1 MIRRDI
7 MKKYWMYVWAMA
19 SFFALAPL
27 AMAYHLGNGYF
38 SNTSIDMK
46 YKVENGRVKI
56 DSISWGGWIPDDPYP
71 CEAILKQ
78 YGRGGTFQSCLLIRS
93 IKGAVTEHKYTKVR
107 DLTNAQLVAFLETT
121 GDVGAEGSERH
132 TYFTLGINTSRVSQG
147 SYIPSNFNSEA
158 GIIPPVDPP
167 PPPLSCNI
175 GSGTINHLVAS
186 TSVDRDIASTTVSV
200 SCTGSTTVRVRALN
214 YYPNNGG
221 VTLNGPDTLK
231 SLIAID
237 GISAEQGTVKRVDYY
252 RNFTVSSELRS
263 AAKEIAG
270 GEYSGSLIIVVATQ

>member
-1 MIRRDI
+1 
-7 MKKYWMYVWAMA
+7 MKKYWMYVCAMA

-46 YKVENGRVKI
+46 YQVENGRVKI
-56 DSISWGGWIPDDPYP
+56 ESITLGDWMPNDNYP
-71 CEAILKQ
+71 CEAMLKQ
-78 YGRGGTFQSCLLIRS
+78 YGRGGTFKTCILMRS
-93 IKGAVTEHKYTKVR
+93 IKGAVTEHRYTNVK
-107 DLTNAQLVAFLETT
+107 DLTRAQLVAFLTTT
-121 GDVGAEGSERH
+121 GDVGAASSDRF
-132 TYFTLGINTSRVSQG
+132 TYFTLGITTSRVSHG

-158 GIIPPVDPP
+158 GIIPPVEPP

-175 GSGTINHLVAS
+175 GSGTINHQVAS
-186 TSVDRDIASTTVSV
+186 TSVDRDSASTTVSV

-214 YYPNNGG
+214 YNPNNGG

-237 GISAEQGTVKRVDYY
+237 NTSAEIGTVKRVDYY

-270 GEYSGSLIIVVATQ
+270 GEYSGSLIIVVTTE